1 MIKLFFTSLMLL
13 LCLGAV
19 AVPVTDPVALPIG
32 RLVNWLCL
40 AWFAQG
46 VWDQIKSRS

>member
-1 MIKLFFTSLMLL
+1 MIKFYLTSLMLL

-19 AVPVTDPVALPIG
+19 CIPGNEPVAFPVA

-46 VWDQIKSRS
+46 VWDQIKTEK